1 MQVYGVVYVIQIHG
15 SCKIIVFFFSVSAVK
30 LFTTKEMVLLSIVF
44 AYTGV
49 LYMSLLCITI
59 CCKFGRC
66 VTHVK

>member
-15 SCKIIVFFFSVSAVK
+15 SCKIIVFFSVSAVK

-49 LYMSLLCITI
+49 LYMS
-59 CCKFGRC
+59 F
-66 VTHVK
+66 VY